1 MGFYLNTMLKYKLL
15 YDLEKWAK
23 WIAMANCF
31 STVQVI
37 CTHGS
42 NPNLSFSLEI
52 FMSLEKNNLFHVFF
66 DIREMCL
73 LHLGLHPHS
82 TKNKRRIPQKSHCI
96 DKQLKSKDDVILKLI
111 TRSRI

>member
-1 MGFYLNTMLKYKLL
+1 
-15 YDLEKWAK
+15 
-23 WIAMANCF
+23 MAACL
-31 STVQVI
+31 SIVQVI

-42 NPNLSFSLEI
+42 NPNLSFSLQI

-66 DIREMCL
+66 DIREMCEIL
-73 LHLGLHPHS
+73 CFLHLGLHPQS
-82 TKNKRRIPQKSHCI
+82 TKNKRRIPQKNHCI